1 MIVSAE
7 IQQERFMPD
16 SDGGEEIEFTE
27 IEGEDN
33 VPADNEEAEDTVI
46 GFSDEE
52 EAVDETSLVKRLRDQ
67 NRELS
72 RRLHQKAKANDADDP
87 EPKVSDE
94 PGALSDYD
102 YDEDRFRDAWTKH
115 KSELKA
121 HVEWQAREASR
132 KSQREQAQNEQTRRV
147 EQQRRALG
155 VRDYDDRAAIV
166 KDRLSEAQLGILINA
181 ADDPARVIYAL
192 GRSET
197 RLDMLASEENL
208 AKFAATI
215 GKLEKDIKVSK
226 RKAPAPESMVRG
238 ATASSAVSGDD
249 KYLAQLEKEAERT
262 GDRSK
267 IIAYNR
273 QRRNAA

>member
-1 MIVSAE
+1 
-7 IQQERFMPD
+7 MPD